1 MERYMERYNEK
12 ESTQNRWMG
21 RLSEE
26 RNVPKDV
33 KGAK

>member
-1 MERYMERYNEK
+1 MERCTERYNEK
-12 ESTQNRWMG
+12 ESTQNRWME

-26 RNVPKDV
+26 RNDTRDV